1 MLSLTQLATMG
12 FRPLDKEEWMGF
24 AGAEPG
30 TLIAY
35 GEGEVTYLLCGDVLS
50 VIYEK
55 SGEEGYFGQT
65 DYTFSAEAEEIC

>member
-1 MLSLTQLATMG
+1 MLSLTQIATMG
-12 FRPLDKEEWMGF
+12 FRPLNEAESMGF

-35 GEGEVTYLLCGDVLS
+35 GEGDVTYLLCGDVLS
-50 VIYEK
+50 AICEK
-55 SGEEGYFGQT
+55 FEDEAYFAQT